1 MARPRRTIPCIH
13 PRRTGS
19 LSVSISEI
27 SQTPPSSPEPSH
39 YGIQRAAAKSSQTEN
54 WPRQPQRNQSEFP
67 RLKLERGAPQRDP
80 PWRPGASRK
89 AFQPTSTTLITNT
102 MPCQIMVRCPLSRK
116 WWSRI
121 LSRTSQASKRTPA
134 SACSH
139 RGHRDWFS
147 PLRNDNASNFAS
159 RSSSLCLDS
168 KPLYSWHGFPSRSF

>member
-134 SACSH
+134 SANLSVQ
-139 RGHRDWFS
+139 
-147 PLRNDNASNFAS
+147 
-159 RSSSLCLDS
+159 
-168 KPLYSWHGFPSRSF
+168 PSRPSWLIQSAPKRQPFKLRQPLIFPLPRLKTSLLLAWLPL